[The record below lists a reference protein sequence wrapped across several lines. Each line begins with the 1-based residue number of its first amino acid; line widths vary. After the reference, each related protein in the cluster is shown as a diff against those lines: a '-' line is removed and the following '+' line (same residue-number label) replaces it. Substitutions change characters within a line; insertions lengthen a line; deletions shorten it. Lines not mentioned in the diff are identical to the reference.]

1 MDTIGERIRWLR
13 KQQLGMTLD
22 TFGQRLAVTA
32 ASVSAFELGKTNP
45 SDQTIRAICREFG
58 VDETWLR
65 TGDGEPFLKKS
76 RSDAITEYVGQI
88 AGGKRS
94 ETEMLLIELMSETSV
109 EEWEALTDFFKRLAE
124 KMNKPDTD

>member
-13 KQQLGMTLD
+13 KQQLKLTLD
-22 TFGQRLAVTA
+22 AFGQRLAVTA

-58 VDETWLR
+58 VDELWLR
-65 TGDGEPFLKKS
+65 TGTGEPFARKT
-76 RSDAITEYVGQI
+76 RSETITEYLGQV

-94 ETEMLLIELMSETSV
+94 ETELLLIELMSETSV
-109 EEWEALTDFFKRLAE
+109 EEWQALSLFFRRLAE
-124 KMNKPDTD
+124 KMEKPGTE

>member
-13 KQQLGMTLD
+13 KQQLKMTLD

-58 VDETWLR
+58 VDEVWLR
-65 TGDGEPFLKKS
+65 TGVGEPFASKS
-76 RSDAITEYVGQI
+76 RAEAITAYVMQI

-94 ETEMLLIELMSETSV
+94 ETEMLLIELMAETSV
-109 EEWEALTDFFKRLAE
+109 EEWEALADFFRRLAD
-124 KMNKPDTD
+124 KMNKPGTE